1 MQILYGARCFDGRMI
16 HDDAALVVADGRV
29 EALVPYRERPV
40 WGDHLDLGGG
50 LLSPGLIDVQIN
62 GGAGVLFNATPDVEA
77 LRTIAAAHR
86 RGGTTHFL
94 PTVITD
100 RPEILARALDA
111 AAEAIGVVPGVLG
124 IHVEGPFIDPK
135 RAGAHPREWIRPMRP
150 EDADFLIA
158 RKTAAMLVTLAPI
171 AAEHKLI
178 ARLAAAGIIVSLG
191 HSEATDAEAMAA
203 FRAGARGVTHLF
215 NAMSQLGNRAAG
227 LVGAALAEPDVIC
240 GLIADGAH
248 VAATSLKV
256 ALRAKGPEDLALVSD
271 AMPPSAGGPARFDLQ
286 GRSVRRVGN
295 HLELEDGTLAGA
307 AITLLDG
314 VRHLVEALGV
324 PLADALRMATSTPA
338 RLLGIDG
345 RYGQLG
351 KGHSADLLHLGDDLA
366 VHATFLAGRL
376 DQS

>member
-1 MQILYGARCFDGRMI
+1 M
-16 HDDAALVVADGRV
+16 
-29 EALVPYRERPV
+29 PYRERPIS
-40 WGDHLDLGGG
+40 GDAVDLGGG
-50 LLSPGLIDVQIN
+50 VLSPGLIDIQIN
-62 GGAGVLFNATPDVEA
+62 GGAGVLFNEFPAVDA

-86 RGGTTHFL
+86 RCGTTHFL

-100 RPEILARALDA
+100 RPEILADALDA
-111 AAEAIGVVPGVLG
+111 AAEAVGEVPGVLG
-124 IHVEGPFIDPK
+124 IHVEGPFIDPE
-135 RAGAHPREWIRPMRP
+135 RAGAHPREWIRPMRL

-158 RKTAAMLVTLAPI
+158 RKKAAMLVTLAPA
-171 AAEHKLI
+171 AAERPLI
-178 ARLAAAGIIVSLG
+178 ARLAAAGIVVSLG
-191 HSEATDAEAMAA
+191 HSAATDDEAVAA

-227 LVGAALAEPDVIC
+227 LVGAALVEPDVIC
-240 GLIADGAH
+240 GLIADGVH

-256 ALRAKGPEDLALVSD
+256 ALRAKGPDFLALVSD
-271 AMPPSAGGPARFDLQ
+271 AMPPSAGGPARFELH

-324 PLADALRMATSTPA
+324 PLAEALRMATATPA

-345 RYGQLG
+345 RYGRLG

-366 VHATFLAGRL
+366 VRATWLEGRL